1 MQIIGNVR
9 GYFKRQP
16 SSRGYSAAPQPT
28 VQRRTSLRLQ
38 WLLNARPSNNPNNC
52 NIHGAP
58 PGKCEDASNVSL
70 DVERSEL
77 QFNLTR
83 TMRETLL
90 ANFIRSGQGSTR
102 IDGECSSYRYP
113 RSQLNTACKPAR
125 GNRKATYTQAGS
137 KLNQLQATREYA

>member
-90 ANFIRSGQGSTR
+90 ANFIRSGQPGQDAEGCTSPEGPTR
-102 IDGECSSYRYP
+102 LIIP
-113 RSQLNTACKPAR
+113 
-125 GNRKATYTQAGS
+125 
-137 KLNQLQATREYA
+137 